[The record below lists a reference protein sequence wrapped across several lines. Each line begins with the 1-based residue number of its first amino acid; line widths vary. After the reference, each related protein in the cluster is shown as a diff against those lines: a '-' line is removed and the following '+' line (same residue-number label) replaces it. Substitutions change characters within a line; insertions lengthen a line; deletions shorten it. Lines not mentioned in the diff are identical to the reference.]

1 MAVTRRVQQGLRA
14 VLPPGVALKAAGV
27 PGDSGDVVV
36 HVAGRQ
42 ARVRWL
48 DRGTAKLVEQA
59 AKRRPVPDLVMA
71 HELSQS
77 GLAAARAAGVGWL
90 DESGGAE
97 FALGHVVVAR
107 SSDRP
112 RPAPRRLVGWTP
124 ATLGVAEA
132 LLIGVTPTVK
142 ALREITRASPSTV
155 GTALNFLTRSGML
168 TAVAARG
175 RHSGRSVTDR
185 ISLLEAYADAVNAMP
200 ATLSVPAGVLWREP
214 LGGLEQVGRLW
225 DAEGVEWAA
234 TGALSAAVIAPYQ
247 TQVAPM
253 VVYLDATTLATL
265 VAAARTAGLKTLNG
279 GRLSLR
285 PFPSQITRRL
295 STQIGPGLRSV
306 PWPRIYADLRD
317 SGARGEGAAEHLLEV
332 VTRDER

>member
-1 MAVTRRVQQGLRA
+1 MAVTRRVQLGLRA
-14 VLPPGVALKAAGV
+14 VLPPGVALKAADV
-27 PGDSGDVVV
+27 PGDSGDVLV
-36 HVAGRQ
+36 HVAGVQ

-71 HELSQS
+71 RELSSS
-77 GLAAARAAGVGWL
+77 GLAAARAVGVGWL

-97 FALGHVVVAR
+97 FALGHVIVAR
-107 SSDRP
+107 DSDRP
-112 RPAPRRLVGWTP
+112 RPAPRRPAGWTP
-124 ATLGVAEA
+124 ATVGVAEA
-132 LLIGVTPTVK
+132 LLLGVTPTVK
-142 ALREITRASPSTV
+142 ALREATWASPSTA
-155 GTALNFLTRSGML
+155 GTALNFLTNSGLL
-168 TAVAARG
+168 TAEAARG
-175 RHSGRSVTDR
+175 RNSGRSVKDR
-185 ISLLEAYADAVNAMP
+185 PRLLEAYADAVNALP
-200 ATLSVPAGVLWREP
+200 VPLSVQAGVLWREP
-214 LGGLEQVGRLW
+214 LGDLEQVGRLW
-225 DAEGVEWAA
+225 DEEGVEWAA

-265 VAAARTAGLKTLNG
+265 VAAARTAGLKTLDG

-317 SGARGEGAAEHLLEV
+317 SGVRGEGAAEHLLEV
-332 VTRDER
+332 VTGDER